1 MSHTRLIHHHFS
13 STFLSIAIPAH
24 VAIGVCLFGGTPPW
38 ATALLQWSICAMGSV
53 FAIQM
58 LRTPRPLR
66 KSSLLIPL
74 ALAPLW
80 GVLQLLFNTS
90 AYRFATL
97 DAIVTWFCYSALF
110 AVALQEFGSS
120 QPALLRTLRFL
131 PLFGMV
137 VAVWGLLEHF
147 SSPATIF
154 WFVEIKHGSP
164 FGPFVDRDHFAV
176 FAELLL
182 PLAIWNAF
190 ESPRRAVLYT
200 AAAGSLFAAVIASG
214 SRAGAAMVALEV
226 MLCLS
231 IAFFRIRAVRHFR
244 QIAPKV
250 IACVVLFSA
259 IAGWSLLWSRVS
271 GGTDPFANRREM
283 FESAMRMVR
292 EKPWMG
298 FGLGTFQF
306 VYPAYAVTDFGLFVD
321 HAHNDWAEW
330 AAEGGVPFVLLIVS
344 ALALVFRSAF
354 RSIWGLGILA
364 AFIHALVDFPMQI
377 PALASIAMVL
387 LAALACESKTIKEP
401 ERVESI
407 VLVLEKQPA
416 VRSVPAVRSA

>member
-1 MSHTRLIHHHFS
+1 
-13 STFLSIAIPAH
+13 
-24 VAIGVCLFGGTPPW
+24 
-38 ATALLQWSICAMGSV
+38 
-53 FAIQM
+53 
-58 LRTPRPLR
+58 LR
-66 KSSLLIPL
+66 S
-74 ALAPLW
+74 
-80 GVLQLLFNTS
+80 
-90 AYRFATL
+90 
-97 DAIVTWFCYSALF
+97 
-110 AVALQEFGSS
+110 
-120 QPALLRTLRFL
+120 LRFL

-231 IAFFRIRAVRHFR
+231 IAFFRIRAARHFR
-244 QIAPKV
+244 RVAPKV
-250 IACVVLFSA
+250 IACVILFSA

-271 GGTDPFANRREM
+271 GGSDPFANRREM
-283 FESAMRMVR
+283 FESAMRMAR

-330 AAEGGVPFVLLIVS
+330 AAEGGVPFLLLILS
-344 ALALVFRSAF
+344 ALALVFRRAF
-354 RSIWGLGILA
+354 RSIWGIGILA

-377 PALASIAMVL
+377 PALASIVMVL
-387 LAALACESKTIKEP
+387 LAALACESKRTKQP
-401 ERVESI
+401 ERVETI

-416 VRSVPAVRSA
+416 VRSA

>member
-1 MSHTRLIHHHFS
+1 MSQVRHAQRRFAL
-13 STFLSIAIPAH
+13 TFLSIAIPAH
-24 VAIGVCLFGGTPPW
+24 LAIGVCLFGGTPPW
-38 ATALLQWSICAMGSV
+38 ATTLLQWSVCAMGSV
-53 FAIQM
+53 LAIQM
-58 LRTPRPLR
+58 LWTPRYLR

-74 ALAPLW
+74 ALVPIW
-80 GVLQLLFNTS
+80 GVLQLVFNTT

-97 DAIVTWFCYSALF
+97 GAAVAWTCYVALF
-110 AVALQEFGSS
+110 IIALQEFGFS
-120 QPALLRTLRFL
+120 QPALLRTLRIL

-147 SSPATIF
+147 SSPSTIF

-200 AAAGSLFAAVIASG
+200 VAAGSLFAAVIASG
-214 SRAGAAMVALEV
+214 SRAGAAVVALETIV
-226 MLCLS
+226 CLS
-231 IAFFRIRAVRHFR
+231 IAFLRVRGARRFRHV
-244 QIAPKV
+244 APKV
-250 IACVVLFSA
+250 IACVLLFSA
-259 IAGWSLLWSRVS
+259 VAGWGLLWSRIS

-283 FESAMRMVR
+283 LESALHMAR

-306 VYPAYAVTDFGLFVD
+306 VYPAYAVTDFGLLVD

-330 AAEGGVPFVLLIVS
+330 AAEGGLPFVVLIFS
-344 ALALVFRSAF
+344 ALAMVLRPAF
-354 RSIWGLGILA
+354 RSIWGIGILA

-387 LAALACESKTIKEP
+387 LAGLECESKPIKQPEP
-401 ERVESI
+401 VETM
-407 VLVLEKQPA
+407 VLVLEREA
-416 VRSVPAVRSA
+416 TGRSA

>member
-1 MSHTRLIHHHFS
+1 VSQARHAQHRFAV
-13 STFLSIAIPAH
+13 TFLSIAIPAH
-24 VAIGVCLFGGTPPW
+24 LAIGVFLFGGTPPW
-38 ATALLQWSICAMGSV
+38 ATTLLQWSVCAMGSV
-53 FAIQM
+53 LAIQM
-58 LRTPRPLR
+58 LRKPRYLR

-74 ALAPLW
+74 ALAPIW
-80 GVLQLLFNTS
+80 GVLQLVFNTS

-97 DAIVTWFCYSALF
+97 GATAAWTCYVALF

-120 QPALLRTLRFL
+120 QRALLRTLRIL
-131 PLFGMV
+131 PLLGMV
-137 VAVWGLLEHF
+137 VAVWGLVEHF
-147 SSPATIF
+147 SSQDTIF

-176 FAELLL
+176 FAELVL

-214 SRAGAAMVALEV
+214 SRAGAAMVAMEMV
-226 MLCLS
+226 VCLS
-231 IAFFRIRAVRHFR
+231 IAFLRARGAHRFR
-244 QIAPKV
+244 QVAPKV
-250 IACVVLFSA
+250 IACVLLFSA
-259 IAGWSLLWSRVS
+259 IAGWSLLWSRIS

-283 FESAMRMVR
+283 LESALHMAR

-330 AAEGGVPFVLLIVS
+330 AAEGGLPFVALILS
-344 ALALVFRSAF
+344 MLAPILRSAF
-354 RSIWGLGILA
+354 RSIWGIGILA

-377 PALASIAMVL
+377 PALASITMVL
-387 LAALACESKTIKEP
+387 LAGLECERKPVKHP
-401 ERVESI
+401 VETM
-407 VLVLEKQPA
+407 VLVLKKEA
-416 VRSVPAVRSA
+416 TGRGA